1 MARIFEG
8 SPEDHLF
15 IEEITPGLVRVMY
28 QPSQKKVEH
37 SERFSQRKAGETK
50 RKLLEISGPKHH
62 FCIYPL
68 NTLPTHDEFLQPKYR
83 QITSIILEGFDFE
96 VPASVENVRESLED
110 LPSGLIK
117 DFEFGLGFVKD
128 YRVIINVIEQI
139 PPIGCLIISKE
150 NPTGISGDCY
160 TISFKDYD
168 AIRRGIN
175 RITKQQQTEGARDK
189 LIFSYNSLLTSLD
202 PKAFPKRT
210 RPYKKDTIF
219 KLILGDGNAMPRLSS
234 ADQSAAVRLIDQ
246 NRQELAENEPEVLL
260 RLRNDI
266 ELVTLEVLIGKYEGM
281 LAKNLQEARWQAFFN
296 ENTFILNLAF
306 GYPVIKIQDQ
316 AHVGGQTLAGTGDT
330 ITDFLVKNGISN
342 NAALFEIKTPGT
354 PLLNK
359 TPYRGQLYTP
369 SSDLSGAVNQM
380 LDQRREFQKDIA
392 RIKESSR
399 IYDLETY
406 ALHGV
411 LIVGTTPEGVDQQK
425 SFELFRGNS
434 KDITIITFDELLAKL
449 KLLQEFLVSHSP
461 EARQA
466 GALRQLETRLLHV
479 QDQLQGL
486 YTYTESRS
494 GSIAMAT
501 TKPLPGVDGRT
512 VMTTLGKLTIL
523 KQGFDRTRVQTPPY
537 YVGLDQPTERTIAVT
552 TIDEFIQQSEKIIS
566 GAETEL
572 ASQLKNRQ

>member
-15 IEEITPGLVRVMY
+15 FEEVTSGLARVMY
-28 QPSQKKVEH
+28 QPSQKKLGE
-37 SERFSQRKAGETK
+37 SERFSRQSAAAKTK
-50 RKLLEISGPKHH
+50 RKLLEIGGPKHH
-62 FCIYPL
+62 FRIYPL
-68 NTLPTHDEFLQPKYR
+68 ITLPTHEEFLQPKYR
-83 QITSIILEGFDFE
+83 QIKSIILEGFGFE
-96 VPASVENVRESLED
+96 VPTSVQDVLESLED

-117 DFEFGLGFVKD
+117 DFEYGLGFVKD
-128 YRVIINVIEQI
+128 YRVIVKVIEQI
-139 PPIGCLIISKE
+139 RRIDCLVISKV

-160 TISFKDYD
+160 TLSFGDYD

-175 RITKQQQTEGARDK
+175 RITKHQQKEGATDK
-189 LIFSYNSLLTSLD
+189 SILAYNSLLTSRD
-202 PKAFPKRT
+202 PKSFPKQT
-210 RPYKKDTIF
+210 RPYKKDTII
-219 KLILGDGNAMPRLSS
+219 KLISSDGNAMPRLSK

-246 NRQELAENEPEVLL
+246 NRKELAEKAPKLLL

-266 ELVTLEVLIGKYEGM
+266 DLVSLEVLIGKYEAM
-281 LAKNLQEARWQAFFN
+281 LAKNLQEGRWQAFFN

-306 GYPVIKIQDQ
+306 GYPVIKIRDQ
-316 AHVGGQTLAGTGDT
+316 AHIGGQTLAGTGDT

-359 TPYRGQLYTP
+359 APYRGQLYTP

-380 LDQRREFQKDIA
+380 LDQKRELQKDIA

-411 LIVGTTPEGVDQQK
+411 LIVGTTPKGVDQQK

-434 KDITIITFDELLAKL
+434 KDITIITFDQLLGKL

-461 EARQA
+461 EARNA
-466 GALRQLETRLLHV
+466 GALR
-479 QDQLQGL
+479 
-486 YTYTESRS
+486 
-494 GSIAMAT
+494 
-501 TKPLPGVDGRT
+501 
-512 VMTTLGKLTIL
+512 
-523 KQGFDRTRVQTPPY
+523 
-537 YVGLDQPTERTIAVT
+537 
-552 TIDEFIQQSEKIIS
+552 
-566 GAETEL
+566 
-572 ASQLKNRQ
+572 